1 MQCEENKRQGG
12 LSIGQTA
19 RVRRR
24 KCKTGGR
31 GGGRERRVKEQG
43 GVSSGGCCW
52 RALQHRAAGEH
63 ELLHRPQPQ
72 GLHCSS
78 EGEKKTS
85 RKKDLLAGGDGA
97 TSPHRSREGREGEGK
112 KETKR
117 RSNQIQTEGKRTFF
131 VVLGRTEL
139 PEIFTLYFWNP
150 FNNLSPAS
158 RCFAEHDF
166 ALFLF
171 KVFFFNI
178 GLYFMF
184 NEHFFFAD
192 VTLRWQF

>member
-1 MQCEENKRQGG
+1 MQDRGERGREGAKSKR
-12 LSIGQTA
+12 A
-19 RVRRR
+19 
-24 KCKTGGR
+24 GGR
-31 GGGRERRVKEQG
+31 VQWRLLLARSAARSCRRA
-43 GVSSGGCCW
+43 
-52 RALQHRAAGEH
+52 RAPPQTTAAGAPTAA
-63 ELLHRPQPQ
+63 RR
-72 GLHCSS
+72 
-78 EGEKKTS
+78 EKKTS

-139 PEIFTLYFWNP
+139 PEIFALYFWNP

-166 ALFLF
+166 ALFLL
-171 KVFFFNI
+171 KFFLFLI
-178 GLYFMF
+178 
-184 NEHFFFAD
+184 
-192 VTLRWQF
+192 